1 MRIYEVSDTGVINSI
16 YHSIEEFKEH
26 EPEGIL
32 WSGRDFS
39 QFKGGFL
46 DEAQLSKVIIN
57 GFGGTRNRDYLKLKM
72 ANKTLEQDLATVRSD
87 HQLEV
92 KKREA
97 QTSKLVQEVEELT
110 DSRQLLI
117 QRLDHTVLE
126 RDSNKKKV
134 EEALKLIGGGQN
146 VKY

>member
-16 YHSIEEFKEH
+16 YHSIDEFKEH

-57 GFGGTRNRDYLKLKM
+57 GLGGTRNRDFLKLKM
-72 ANKTLEQDLATVRSD
+72 ENKALEQDLATVRSD
-87 HQLEV
+87 HKLDV

-97 QTSKLVQEVEELT
+97 QTSELEQEVEELT
-110 DSRQLLI
+110 ESRGLLI

-126 RDSNKKKV
+126 RDSYKKKV
-134 EEALKLIGGGQN
+134 EEALKVIGGGRG
-146 VKY
+146 VKN